1 MSLLLDWSSS
11 CLARCLLAFAL

>member
-11 CLARCLLAFAL
+11 CPARCLLAFAL